1 MTRDSLEDK
10 ERKFTKNIE
19 KVIMNF
25 MYLVFAG
32 VFAIIVWTG
41 TLREA
46 WIMIPIAAVSIP
58 LTKWSIKWQNDRMI
72 RSAKNVDDIGTLTKK
87 VEDLEGRIKKIE
99 EN

>member
-1 MTRDSLEDK
+1 MNRDSLEDK

-32 VFAIIVWTG
+32 VFAIIAWTG

-46 WIMIPIAAVSIP
+46 WIMIPIAAVSIS

-87 VEDLEGRIKKIE
+87 VEELEGRIKKIE

>member
-1 MTRDSLEDK
+1 MNRDSLEDK

-32 VFAIIVWTG
+32 IFVIIVWTD

-46 WIMIPIAAVSIP
+46 WIMIPIAAVSIS

-87 VEDLEGRIKKIE
+87 VEELEGRIKKIE

>member
-1 MTRDSLEDK
+1 MNRDSLEDK
-10 ERKFTKNIE
+10 ERKFTKNVE

-25 MYLVFAG
+25 IYLVFVGIFGLIA
-32 VFAIIVWTG
+32 WTG

-72 RSAKNVDDIGTLTKK
+72 RSAKNVDDIGTLTEK
-87 VEDLEGRIKKIE
+87 VEQLEERINKL
-99 EN
+99 ENT